1 MAPLPV
7 QAPSGRARP
16 LGPRDLF
23 DEATSGDAVT
33 VSTRTRFIELK
44 STKAGDPW
52 AVLEGGW
59 RGHRLRCVVFP
70 TLWATVEQPAPGDA
84 VIVCGQL
91 RFREGQP
98 AIWVQEL
105 TRISLT

>member
-7 QAPSGRARP
+7 QAPSGRTRP
-16 LGPRDLF
+16 LRPRDLF
-23 DEATSGDAVT
+23 DEATSGEAVT
-33 VSTRTRFIELK
+33 VSMRTRFVDLK

-52 AVLEGGW
+52 AVLEGRW
-59 RGHRLRCVVFP
+59 RGHRLRCVAFP
-70 TLWATVEQPAPGDA
+70 TLWATVEPPAPGDA
-84 VIVCGQL
+84 VIVRGQL
-91 RFREGQP
+91 RFRDGQP